1 LRIPRRLDFSKAAFW
16 LLSTKGTMADML
28 ALYRAHAPI
37 FMHRLI
43 ADFGFTPIDAAAVI
57 GNAGYESG
65 GFRLMQEL
73 NPAVRGARGGWGV
86 FQWTGARRVAM
97 EAYCARHGLDPASLE
112 ANYAWLAVKR
122 AASLFDKVKAFELAF
137 ERAGVKHY
145 ESRLRWAEIALA
157 AFDKDKLVTPPRPP
171 DSQKKKSAQDQPA
184 SRGLF
189 HALLAFI
196 ASVAASFRK
205 GR

>member
-1 LRIPRRLDFSKAAFW
+1 MFDLHPHSEGRTDLFRRKAPNI
-16 LLSTKGTMADML
+16 M
-28 ALYRAHAPI
+28 R
-37 FMHRLI
+37 RLI
-43 ADFGFTPIDAAAVI
+43 ADFRLDSPSAAAILGNI
-57 GNAGYESG
+57 GQECG
-65 GFRLMQEL
+65 GFHLLQEIK
-73 NPAVRGARGGWGV
+73 PMVPGSRGGFGWC
-86 FQWTGARRVAM
+86 QWTGARRVAM
-97 EAYCARHGLDPASLE
+97 EAYCARNGLDPASLE
-112 ANYAWLAVKR
+112 ANYAWLFIELTGPEKAAVSAVKR
-122 AASLFDKVKAFELAF
+122 AKSLFDKVKAFELAF

-189 HALLAFI
+189 HALFAFI